1 MAPIEEIYEKYYK
14 DVYRYLLAL
23 SKDNQVAQ
31 DVMQETFLK
40 AMKSVGGFKGDCDIR
55 VWLCQIAKNT
65 YYTYAKKHSREY
77 VELEEA
83 VSKLAGERDFI
94 KDMVDKEEAKKIHQI
109 VHGLNEPYKEVF
121 NLRIFGELP
130 FKEIAELFG
139 KTESWARVTF
149 HRARVLILEKMEEE
163 K

>member
-121 NLRIFGELP
+121 NLRVFGELP